1 MNITLRQ
8 IEIFLNVVEKGHLTQ
23 VSKEMDLSQSAISMS
38 IKELETTI
46 GRPLF
51 DRINKRLVL
60 NEVGRSFHKE
70 IKPLYKKVIDIQT
83 EFQNTPNKGIVRV
96 GASTTIVD
104 YIMPQIVCS
113 YMDSYPEVRI
123 SLKNGNTKT
132 IIEMVREGLID
143 VGFVEGSVDDPEVIK
158 EKVGID
164 ELVVV
169 TADAEKAKSCYIDS
183 LADEKWILREQ
194 GSGTREVFLN
204 CIKDKVDS
212 LNIFLELG
220 HTESIK
226 NILRSKS
233 CFACLSKIAVEK
245 EIADGRLH
253 KVDVKKFECHRE
265 FYMIYH
271 KNKFH
276 SGLFDKFTFFAK
288 KMITQILEKK

>member
-23 VSKEMDLSQSAISMS
+23 VSKDMDLSQSAISMS
-38 IKELETTI
+38 IKELETSI

-60 NEVGRSFHKE
+60 NEVGRAFHKE
-70 IKPLYKKVIDIQT
+70 IKPLYKKTLDIQT
-83 EFQNTPNKGIVRV
+83 EFQNTPNKGIIRV
-96 GASTTIVD
+96 GASTTLVD
-104 YIMPQIVCS
+104 YIMPQIVCK
-113 YMDSYPEVRI
+113 YMNSYPEVRI
-123 SLKNGNTKT
+123 SLKNGNTKS

-143 VGFVEGSVDDPEVIK
+143 VGFVEGSVNDPEVLK
-158 EKVGID
+158 EKVGVD
-164 ELVVV
+164 ELIVV
-169 TADAEKAKSCYIDS
+169 TANEAFTKSCFIDS
-183 LADEKWILREQ
+183 LASERWVLREQ
-194 GSGTREVFLN
+194 GSGTRDVFLN

-226 NILRSKS
+226 NVLQNKNCLS
-233 CFACLSKIAVEK
+233 CLSKIAVENELK
-245 EIADGRLH
+245 DGKLY

-288 KMITQILEKK
+288 KMITQILEGK

>member
-8 IEIFLNVVEKGHLTQ
+8 VEIFLNVVEKGHLTQ

-38 IKELETTI
+38 IKELETSI

-70 IKPLYKKVIDIQT
+70 IKPLYKKILDIQT
-83 EFQNTPNKGIVRV
+83 EFQNTPNKGIIRV
-96 GASTTIVD
+96 GASTTLVD
-104 YIMPQIVCS
+104 YIMPKIVCK
-113 YMDSYPEVRI
+113 YMNSYPEVRI
-123 SLKNGNTKT
+123 SLKNGNTKS

-143 VGFVEGSVDDPEVIK
+143 VGFVEGSVNDTEVLK
-158 EKVGID
+158 EKVGVD

-169 TADAEKAKSCYIDS
+169 TANEALAKSCFIDS
-183 LADEKWILREQ
+183 LASEKWVLREQ
-194 GSGTREVFLN
+194 GSGTRDVFLN

-226 NILRSKS
+226 NILQNKNCLS
-233 CFACLSKIAVEK
+233 CLSKIAVEE
-245 EIADGRLH
+245 EIKDGRLF

-288 KMITQILEKK
+288 KMIAQILEGK